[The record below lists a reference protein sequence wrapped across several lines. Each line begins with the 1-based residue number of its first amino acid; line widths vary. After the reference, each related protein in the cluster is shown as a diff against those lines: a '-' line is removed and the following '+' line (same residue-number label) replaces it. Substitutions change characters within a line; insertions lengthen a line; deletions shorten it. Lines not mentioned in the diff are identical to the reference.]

1 MKLCFLIG
9 YGGSKIPILENIL
22 KEESNRY
29 GFEYSIYFI
38 PTSGDKVKL
47 NVNKIIQDVKESNV
61 IFIYAHDLPNEI
73 IEAIKNCNAK
83 VISIQSDLVNL
94 SNVDFE
100 ILKKAKEFFIRGGLD
115 NLKGLIKLMLN
126 ISGFEIEVPNVVE
139 IPWHGIYHPDYGI
152 FTKVE
157 DYLRTYKYRD
167 KPLAGILYHRSYWVE
182 GDYEPFIKL
191 IKEIEVNDLGVIP
204 VFTYGH
210 KDSILNTPSKIDS
223 CLEFF
228 THNGKVLIDILLDF
242 TSFYFTTKTYT
253 ARDFENVNVD
263 EIEIVG
269 KLNVPIIRPVRTWYQ
284 NKEEWLKSEHG
295 IDYFSQVYQ
304 VIMPEVDGL
313 IEPIVS
319 AATLRLE
326 SGIMV
331 KAESIDEHIKYLV
344 RRVKKW
350 IRLRRKRPEER
361 KIAII
366 LINPPCKGLEA
377 NIAVGL
383 GLDVPES
390 VAYFLKKLKECGYKI
405 ENEPNNGKELIKLI
419 LERKALSDFRWT
431 TVEDIVR
438 NGGALDFVDY
448 ETYIKWFNELPDEV
462 KNKMIKDWGH
472 PKDVLEGK
480 IKGFA
485 GMVYNGKFVIPG
497 LKFGN
502 VVILPQPKF
511 GCAGPR
517 CDGQVCKVLHDPT
530 ITPPH
535 QWLAV
540 YRWITRI
547 FDADVIIHF
556 GTHGY
561 LEFRPGKG
569 VGLSWMC
576 WPEISIDDTP
586 HLYVYVVSNP
596 MEGVIAKRRSYAVL
610 IDHIYPPMTTAEVLE
625 DLEDLITQYSKAK
638 QLGEYVRA
646 KVLYDKIIELAKK
659 YNIQVKSNNPDE
671 VIEEIHR
678 YIDKVKSTQINLG
691 LHIFGKIPEFEKLI
705 EYTITALMYDSVYS
719 KSIIRVLCE
728 YLGFNYDELR
738 KEPLKINEELGLTN
752 SEILKEITKLA
763 KEILKKLITT
773 GKYDDETILQTVSE
787 CIKRNGVLSRLLD

>member
-9 YGGSKIPILENIL
+9 YGGSKVPILEKIL
-22 KEESNRY
+22 KEESSRY
-29 GFEYSIYFI
+29 GFKYSIHFI
-38 PTSGDKVKL
+38 PTSDSKVKL
-47 NVNKIIQDVKESNV
+47 DICKLIHDVKKSDV
-61 IFIYAHDLPNEI
+61 ILIYAHDLPSEV
-73 IEAIKNCNAK
+73 IEVIKNCNAK
-83 VISIQSDLVNL
+83 VISIQSDLINL
-94 SNVDFE
+94 SNVNFE
-100 ILKKAKEFFIRGGLD
+100 VVKKAKEFFIRGGLD
-115 NLKGLIKLMLN
+115 NLKSIVRLMLS
-126 ISGFEIEVPNVVE
+126 IGGFEVEVPHVIE
-139 IPWHGIYHPDYGI
+139 IPWHGIYHPDYGV
-152 FTKVE
+152 FTKIK
-157 DYLRTYKYRD
+157 DYLRTYRYRD
-167 KPLAGILYHRSYWVE
+167 RLLVGILYYRSCWVD
-182 GDYEPFIKL
+182 GDYEPFVKL
-191 IKEIEVNDLGVIP
+191 IKEVEANGLGVIP

-210 KDSILNTPSKIDS
+210 KDPILNTPSKIDS

-228 THNGKVLIDILLDF
+228 MHDGKVLIDVLLDF
-242 TSFYFTTKTYT
+242 TSFFFTTKTYT
-253 ARDFENVNVD
+253 IKDFEYESVD
-263 EIEIVG
+263 EVEIVRR
-269 KLNVPIIRPVRTWYQ
+269 LNVPIIRPVRTWYQ
-284 NKEEWLKSEHG
+284 TRREWLESEQG
-295 IDYFSQVYQ
+295 IDYMSQVYQ

-313 IEPIVS
+313 VEPIVS

-326 SGIMV
+326 SGIII

-344 RRVKKW
+344 QRIKKW
-350 IRLRRKRPEER
+350 IRLRRKESKDR

-377 NIAVGL
+377 NVAVGL

-390 VAYFLKKLKECGYKI
+390 VVYFLKKLKERGYRV
-405 ENEPNNGKELIKLI
+405 ENEPSSGKELIKLI

-438 NGGALDFVDY
+438 NGGVLDFVDY
-448 ETYIKWFNELPDEV
+448 ETYIRWLNELSDEV
-462 KNKMIKDWGH
+462 KSKMIKDWGH

-480 IKGFA
+480 VRGFA
-485 GMVYNGKFVIPG
+485 GMVYSGKFVIPG

-561 LEFRPGKG
+561 LEFRPGKS
-569 VGLSWMC
+569 VGLSWKC

-610 IDHIYPPMTTAEVLE
+610 IDHMYPAMSVANILE
-625 DLEDLITQYSKAK
+625 DLEELISQYVKAK
-638 QLGEYVRA
+638 NLGEYERAKVILDMILSKARENNIEVRA
-646 KVLYDKIIELAKK
+646 KNSDEIIEEL
-659 YNIQVKSNNPDE
+659 
-671 VIEEIHR
+671 HR
-678 YIDKVKSTQINLG
+678 YIDKVRSTQINLG
-691 LHIFGKIPEFEKLI
+691 LHVLGNPPRNEKLARHVV
-705 EYTITALMYDSVYS
+705 TALMHDSPYS
-719 KSIIRVLCE
+719 KSIIRTLVE
-728 YLGFNYDELR
+728 YLGYDYDKLR
-738 KEPLKINEELGLTN
+738 KGEVKYIPELEMTSSELLNRLYEISIEIIHELLMRGSTN
-752 SEILKEITKLA
+752 DNEILSTIRRV
-763 KEILKKLITT
+763 LKKYNLIR
-773 GKYDDETILQTVSE
+773 D
-787 CIKRNGVLSRLLD
+787 